1 MKVDRSGNICCTGPE
16 GFSIMSSK
24 GTHLATIKT
33 KELRANLARG
43 DVDAQTVISDRA
55 HRSLPDTP
63 VDRRVRLSNSA
74 CSPEL
79 GCDYISRE

>member
-1 MKVDRSGNICCTGPE
+1 
-16 GFSIMSSK
+16 MSSK

-63 VDRRVRLSNSA
+63 VDRRGAAVEVESRWTSCARLASSG
-74 CSPEL
+74 L
-79 GCDYISRE
+79 GRGAAFEFSLQSGTGL